1 MNLSTTRHLA
11 LAALLLAG
19 TATARDVTLLTG
31 AEVRRNDE
39 YYAYLGALVPLRSAD
54 RLGAGWV
61 QRYWVDGLR
70 YGFDVSDPARF
81 AADPQGIRARA
92 LGVEAALGYHLR
104 DDRGG
109 VAAYLGFR
117 HQQSTLSPDVPDSRV
132 RGSQWWP
139 KAQVEV
145 DARLTATMHAYG
157 IVAYTCGLDGSWSRL
172 RVMQDL
178 GGLEVGP
185 EAILQGDR
193 DYRARKVGMVAT
205 GLRLGGSV
213 TMGLRAGYHFQASA
227 NSPYAGVEFAL
238 GF

>member
-1 MNLSTTRHLA
+1 MKMPNTCLLA
-11 LAALLLAG
+11 LSGLLLSG
-19 TATARDVTLLTG
+19 ATLARDITLLTG

-39 YYAYLGALVPLRSAD
+39 YYAYLGALVPLRSSD

-61 QRYWVDGLR
+61 QRYWVDGLN

-81 AADPQGIRARA
+81 ATDPQNIRARA
-92 LGVEAALGYHLR
+92 LGLEAALGYHLR

-139 KAQVEV
+139 RAQVEV
-145 DARLTATMHAYG
+145 DARLTAKVHAYG
-157 IVAYTCGLDGSWSRL
+157 IVAYTFGLDGYWSRL
-172 RVMQDL
+172 RVMHDL

-193 DYRARKVGMVAT
+193 DYRARKVGLVTT
-205 GLRLGGSV
+205 GLHLGANL
-213 TMGLRAGYHFQASA
+213 TMGLRAGYHFQANA
-227 NSPYAGVEFAL
+227 NSPYVGVELAL
-238 GF
+238 GL

>member
-1 MNLSTTRHLA
+1 MKMPDPRLLA
-11 LAALLLAG
+11 LVALLLSGA
-19 TATARDVTLLTG
+19 AAARDVTVLTG

-92 LGVEAALGYHLR
+92 LGLEAALGYHLR

-117 HQQSTLSPDVPDSRV
+117 HQRSTLSPDVPDSRV

-145 DARLTATMHAYG
+145 DARLTTTVHAYG
-157 IVAYTCGLDGSWSRL
+157 IAAYTFGLDGYWSRL
-172 RVMQDL
+172 RVMHDL
-178 GGLEVGP
+178 GGIEVGP

-193 DYRARKVGMVAT
+193 DYRARKVGLVVT
-205 GLRLGGSV
+205 GLRLGGSATV
-213 TMGLRAGYHFQASA
+213 GLRAGYHFQANA
-227 NSPYAGVEFAL
+227 NSPYAGVEFAM